1 MITVE
6 IRRLHSMTQVEG
18 TDRLSMS
25 EPTAGSIW
33 VLPAAIGYWLVSDL
47 DGPILGCLF
56 RL

>member
-47 DGPILGCLF
+47 DGPILGCLS
-56 RL
+56 RP